1 MANYILKE
9 MPDMRN
15 TGKRTVYPKMETY
28 SQKTL
33 DDLVKYIRQSG
44 TPYDPGTIKGVVS
57 VLADAAV
64 TWLSNGHTV
73 KIDGLGTFSLSLNF
87 DDKKGNELKDNRDK
101 MGYRHVKV
109 KSLNFR
115 PDEEIMR
122 KLRDETELSRVEGDV
137 VQVTKER
144 YTKEER
150 LVRAINHIEQHG
162 FITLTE
168 YANMN
173 GLSRTVA
180 SRELKAFTN
189 DPFCLIKAKG
199 VAPHKTWVI

>member
-9 MPDMRN
+9 MPDIQKK
-15 TGKRTVYPKMETY
+15 GKRKVYPKMETY
-28 SQKTL
+28 TQKTL
-33 DDLVKYIRQSG
+33 DDLAKYIQDLGS
-44 TPYDPGTIKGVVS
+44 PYNPSIIKS
-57 VLADAAV
+57 VGEILADAAV

-73 KIDGLGTFSLSLNF
+73 KIDGLGTFSISLGF
-87 DDKKGNELKDNRDK
+87 DDKKGNELTDNRDK

-122 KLRDETELSRVEGDV
+122 KLRVETELIRVEGGV

-150 LVRAINHIEQHG
+150 LLRAINHIEQHG

-173 GLSRTVA
+173 GLSRPVA

>member
-44 TPYDPGTIKGVVS
+44 TPYDSGTIKGVVS

-122 KLRDETELSRVEGDV
+122 KLRDETELTRVEGGI
-137 VQVTKER
+137 VQLTKER

>member
-44 TPYDPGTIKGVVS
+44 TPYDSGTIKGVVS

-87 DDKKGNELKDNRDK
+87 DDKKGNEIKDNRDK
-101 MGYRHVKV
+101 MGYRHVEV

-122 KLRDETELSRVEGDV
+122 KLRDETELTRVEGGI
-137 VQVTKER
+137 VQLTKER

-150 LVRAINHIEQHG
+150 LLRAINHIEQHG

>member
-9 MPDMRN
+9 MPDIQKK
-15 TGKRTVYPKMETY
+15 GKRKVYPKMETY
-28 SQKTL
+28 TLKTL
-33 DDLVKYIRQSG
+33 DDLAKYIQDLGS
-44 TPYDPGTIKGVVS
+44 PYNPSIIKSVVDI
-57 VLADAAV
+57 LADAAV

-73 KIDGLGTFSLSLNF
+73 KIDGLGTFSLSLGF
-87 DDKKGNELKDNRDK
+87 DDKKGNELSEEKSR
-101 MGYRHVKV
+101 MEYRHVKI

-115 PDEEIMR
+115 PDDKIVQ
-122 KLRDETELSRVEGDV
+122 KLRRATTLTRSESGV

-150 LVRAINHIEQHG
+150 LVRAINHIEQRG

-173 GLSRTVA
+173 GLSRPVA

-189 DPFCLIKAKG
+189 DPLCSIKAKG

>member
-9 MPDMRN
+9 MPDMQKK
-15 TGKRTVYPKMETY
+15 GKRKVYPKMETY
-28 SQKTL
+28 TLKTL
-33 DDLVKYIRQSG
+33 DDLAKYIQDLGS
-44 TPYDPGTIKGVVS
+44 PYNPSIIKS
-57 VLADAAV
+57 VMDILADAAV

-73 KIDGLGTFSLSLNF
+73 KIDGWGTFSLSLGF
-87 DDKKGNELKDNRDK
+87 DDKKGNELSGEKSR
-101 MGYRHVKV
+101 MEYRHVKI

-115 PDEEIMR
+115 PDEKMVQ
-122 KLRDETELSRVEGDV
+122 KLRRATTLTRSEGGV

-150 LVRAINHIEQHG
+150 LVRAIQHIEQHG
-162 FITLTE
+162 AITLTE

-189 DPFCLIKAKG
+189 APFYLIKAKG
-199 VAPHKTWVI
+199 AAPHKTWVI

>member
-15 TGKRTVYPKMETY
+15 TGKRTVYTKMETY

>member
-1 MANYILKE
+1 MASYILKE
-9 MPDMRN
+9 MPDIRN
-15 TGKRTVYPKMETY
+15 TGKRTVYPKVETY

-33 DDLVKYIRQSG
+33 DDLVKYIRQTG

-57 VLADAAV
+57 TLADAAV

-73 KIDGLGTFSLSLNF
+73 KIDGLGTFSLSLDF
-87 DDKKGNELKDNRDK
+87 ADKKGNEMKDDRDT
-101 MGYRHVKV
+101 MGYRHVVV

-122 KLRDETELSRVEGDV
+122 KLRRDTELTRTESGV

-173 GLSRTVA
+173 GLSRPVA

-199 VAPHKTWVI
+199 VAPHKTWAI

>member
-9 MPDMRN
+9 MPDLQKK
-15 TGKRTVYPKMETY
+15 GKRKVYPKMETY
-28 SQKTL
+28 TQKTL
-33 DDLVKYIRQSG
+33 DDLAKYIQELGS
-44 TPYDPGTIKGVVS
+44 PYNPSIIKSVVDILS
-57 VLADAAV
+57 DAAV

-73 KIDGLGTFSLSLNF
+73 KIDGLGTFSISLGF

-122 KLRDETELSRVEGDV
+122 KLRDETELSRVEGGV

-150 LVRAINHIEQHG
+150 LLRAINHIEQHG

-173 GLSRTVA
+173 GLSRPVA

>member
-73 KIDGLGTFSLSLNF
+73 KIDGLGTFSLSLGF
-87 DDKKGNELKDNRDK
+87 DDKKGNELTDNRDK

-122 KLRDETELSRVEGDV
+122 KLRDETELSRLEGGV

-150 LVRAINHIEQHG
+150 LLRAINHIEQHG

-173 GLSRTVA
+173 GLSRSVA

>member
-33 DDLVKYIRQSG
+33 DDIVKYIRQSG

>member
-122 KLRDETELSRVEGDV
+122 KLRDETELSRVEGGV

-150 LVRAINHIEQHG
+150 LLRAINHIEQHG

>member
-9 MPDMRN
+9 MPDMQKK
-15 TGKRTVYPKMETY
+15 GKRKVYPKMETY
-28 SQKTL
+28 TLKTL
-33 DDLVKYIRQSG
+33 GDLAKYIQDLGS
-44 TPYDPGTIKGVVS
+44 PYNPSIIKSVVDI
-57 VLADAAV
+57 LADAAV

-73 KIDGLGTFSLSLNF
+73 KIDGWGTFSLSLGF
-87 DDKKGNELKDNRDK
+87 DDKKGNELSGEKSR
-101 MGYRHVKV
+101 MEYRHVKI

-115 PDEEIMR
+115 PDEKMVQ
-122 KLRDETELSRVEGDV
+122 KLRRATTLTRSESSV

-150 LVRAINHIEQHG
+150 LVRAIQYIEQHG
-162 FITLTE
+162 AITLTE

>member
-9 MPDMRN
+9 MPDLQKK
-15 TGKRTVYPKMETY
+15 GKRKVYPKMETY
-28 SQKTL
+28 TQKTL
-33 DDLVKYIRQSG
+33 DDLAKYIQEMGS
-44 TPYDPGTIKGVVS
+44 PYNPSIIKSVVDI
-57 VLADAAV
+57 LADAAV
-64 TWLSNGHTV
+64 AWLSNGHTV
-73 KIDGLGTFSLSLNF
+73 KIDGLGTFSISLGF
-87 DDKKGNELKDNRDK
+87 DDKKGNELKDNSDK

-122 KLRDETELSRVEGDV
+122 KLRVETELSRAEGDV

-189 DPFCLIKAKG
+189 DPFCLIKVKG

>member
-9 MPDMRN
+9 MPDIRN

-33 DDLVKYIRQSG
+33 DDLVKYIRQTG

-57 VLADAAV
+57 ILADAAV

-73 KIDGLGTFSLSLNF
+73 KIDGLGTLSLSLNF
-87 DDKKGNELKDNRDK
+87 ADQKGNELKDNRDK
-101 MGYRHVKV
+101 MGYRHVKM

-122 KLRDETELSRVEGDV
+122 KLRRETELTRTEGGV

-150 LVRAINHIEQHG
+150 LLRAINHIKQHG

-173 GLSRTVA
+173 GLSRSVA

-199 VAPHKTWVI
+199 VAPHKTWTI

>member
-1 MANYILKE
+1 MASYILKE
-9 MPDMRN
+9 MPDIRN
-15 TGKRTVYPKMETY
+15 TGKRTVYPKVETY

-33 DDLVKYIRQSG
+33 DDLVKYIRQAG

-57 VLADAAV
+57 TLADAAV

-73 KIDGLGTFSLSLNF
+73 KIDGLGTFSLSLDF
-87 DDKKGNELKDNRDK
+87 ADKKGNELKDNRDK

-122 KLRDETELSRVEGDV
+122 KLRRETELTRTEGGV

-150 LVRAINHIEQHG
+150 LLRAINHIKQHG

-173 GLSRTVA
+173 GLSRSVA
-180 SRELKAFTN
+180 SRELKTFTN

-199 VAPHKTWVI
+199 VAPHKTWTI

>member
-9 MPDMRN
+9 MPDLQKK
-15 TGKRTVYPKMETY
+15 GKRKVYPKMETY
-28 SQKTL
+28 TQKTL
-33 DDLVKYIRQSG
+33 DDLAKYIQELGS
-44 TPYDPGTIKGVVS
+44 PYNPSIIKSVVEI
-57 VLADAAV
+57 LADAAV

-73 KIDGLGTFSLSLNF
+73 KIDGLGTFSLSLGF
-87 DDKKGNELKDNRDK
+87 DDKKGNELQDNRDK

-122 KLRDETELSRVEGDV
+122 KLRDETELSRVEGGV

-150 LVRAINHIEQHG
+150 LLRAINHIEQHG

>member
-44 TPYDPGTIKGVVS
+44 TPYDSGTIKGVVS

-87 DDKKGNELKDNRDK
+87 DDKKGNEIKDNRDK
-101 MGYRHVKV
+101 MGYRHVEV

-122 KLRDETELSRVEGDV
+122 KLRDETELTRVEGGI
-137 VQVTKER
+137 VQLTKER

-150 LVRAINHIEQHG
+150 LARTLQYIEQHG

-180 SRELKAFTN
+180 SRELKVFTN
-189 DPFCLIKAKG
+189 DPQCPIKAKG
-199 VAPHKTWVI
+199 VAPHKAWVI

>member
-9 MPDMRN
+9 MPDIQKK
-15 TGKRTVYPKMETY
+15 GKRKVYPKMETY
-28 SQKTL
+28 TLKTL
-33 DDLVKYIRQSG
+33 DDLAKYIQDLGS
-44 TPYDPGTIKGVVS
+44 PYNPSIIKSVVDI
-57 VLADAAV
+57 LADAAV

-73 KIDGLGTFSLSLNF
+73 KIDGLGTFSLSLGF
-87 DDKKGNELKDNRDK
+87 DDKKGNELSEEKSR
-101 MGYRHVKV
+101 MEYRHVKI

-115 PDEEIMR
+115 PDEKIVQ
-122 KLRDETELSRVEGDV
+122 KLRRATTLTRSEGGV

-150 LVRAINHIEQHG
+150 LARAIQHIEQHG
-162 FITLTE
+162 AITLTE

-199 VAPHKTWVI
+199 VAPHKTWTI

>member
-101 MGYRHVKV
+101 MGYRHVGV

-122 KLRDETELSRVEGDV
+122 KLRDETELTRVEGGI
-137 VQVTKER
+137 VQLTKER

-150 LVRAINHIEQHG
+150 LARTLQYIEQHG

-189 DPFCLIKAKG
+189 DPQCPIKAKG